1 MDRRDAV
8 KNMAFL
14 MGGALS
20 ATTIGVFL
28 EGCNAPS
35 TKTSGSLFTEFSPDQ
50 LKLITE
56 VANIIIPDT
65 SSPGAKAAGVGP
77 FIALMIK
84 DCYPREAQNAFVKGL
99 DDLEAQSKEEFKK
112 SFLEISL
119 EQRQQL
125 LGKIRDKTVTDAKA
139 EQELL
144 DKQKEA
150 EKEKQTA
157 SPEKAKSQTE
167 NAGVVSILPKDKPK
181 TEPRFFAIA
190 RDLTLLGYFT
200 SEIGATKAY
209 EYLDIPGRYDGCVD
223 LKPGQ
228 RVWAT

>member
-35 TKTSGSLFTEFSPDQ
+35 TKTSGSLFTPDQ
-50 LKLITE
+50 LELITE
-56 VANIIIPDT
+56 VADIIIPTT
-65 SSPGAKAAGVGP
+65 SSPGAKAAGVGS

-84 DCYPREAQNAFVKGL
+84 DCYPEKAQQAFVKGL
-99 DDLEAQSKEEFKK
+99 EDLEKQSKDEFSK
-112 SFLEISL
+112 SFLELNIQ
-119 EQRQQL
+119 QRQQL
-125 LGKIRDKTVTDAKA
+125 LGKVRDATVAFTNA
-139 EQELL
+139 ERKEL
-144 DKQKEA
+144 DDQ
-150 EKEKQTA
+150 EKEDLQRKNTN
-157 SPEKAKSQTE
+157 PEKAKSQIE
-167 NAGVVSILPKDKPK
+167 NEHEIDILPKEKAQTAPQ
-181 TEPRFFAIA
+181 FFALV

>member
-1 MDRRDAV
+1 MDRREAV

-28 EGCNAPS
+28 DSCNSPS
-35 TKTSGSLFTEFSPDQ
+35 TKTNGSLFTEDQ
-50 LKLITE
+50 LKMITE
-56 VANIIIPDT
+56 VADIIIPTT
-65 SSPGAKAAGVGP
+65 STPGAKAAGVGP
-77 FIALMIK
+77 FIALMVK
-84 DCYPREAQNAFVKGL
+84 DCYPEDAQKAFVKGL
-99 DDLEAQSKEEFKK
+99 EDLDGQSKDEFKK
-112 SFLEISL
+112 SFLEASA

-125 LGKIRDKTVTDAKA
+125 LGKVRDKTVADAKA
-139 EQELL
+139 EKEIL
-144 DKQKEA
+144 DKQSEA
-150 EKEKQTA
+150 DKEKQTA
-157 SPEKAKSQTE
+157 NPEKAKSQTE
-167 NAGVVSILPKDKPK
+167 NAGVISILPKDKPK

-209 EYLDIPGRYDGCVD
+209 EYVEIPGRYDGCVD

-228 RVWAT
+228 RVWAS

>member
-1 MDRRDAV
+1 
-8 KNMAFL
+8 

-28 EGCNAPS
+28 DSCNSPS
-35 TKTSGSLFTEFSPDQ
+35 TKTNGKLFDDNQ

-56 VANIIIPDT
+56 VADIIIPTT

-84 DCYPREAQNAFVKGL
+84 DCYPEDAQKAFVKGL
-99 DDLEAQSKEEFKK
+99 DALEEQSKDQFKK
-112 SFLEISL
+112 SFLEISPA
-119 EQRQQL
+119 ERTQL
-125 LGKIRDKTVTDAKA
+125 LSKVREETIAATKA
-139 EQELL
+139 EQ

-150 EKEKQTA
+150 DAQKTD
-157 SPEKAKSQTE
+157 PDKAKSQTE
-167 NAGVVSILPKDKPK
+167 NAGFTSILPKDKPK
-181 TEPRFFAIA
+181 TEPRFFSII

-200 SEIGATKAY
+200 SEIGATKAMAY
-209 EYLDIPGRYDGCVD
+209 VDIPGRYDGCVD

-228 RVWAT
+228 KVWA

>member
-1 MDRRDAV
+1 MDRREAV

-28 EGCNAPS
+28 EGCNSPS
-35 TKTSGSLFTEFSPDQ
+35 TKTNGSLFTEDQ
-50 LKLITE
+50 LKTITE
-56 VANIIIPDT
+56 VADIIIPT
-65 SSPGAKAAGVGP
+65 TNTPGAKAAGVGP
-77 FIALMIK
+77 FIALMVK
-84 DCYPREAQNAFVKGL
+84 DCYPEEAQEAFVKGL
-99 DDLEAQSKEEFKK
+99 EDLDEQSKDEFKK
-112 SFLEISL
+112 SFLEISV

-125 LGKIRDKTVTDAKA
+125 LGKVRDKTVADAKA

-144 DKQKEA
+144 DKAKEA
-150 EKEKQTA
+150 DKEKQTA
-157 SPEKAKSQTE
+157 NPEKAKSQTE
-167 NAGVVSILPKDKPK
+167 NTGVISILPKDKPK

-209 EYLDIPGRYDGCVD
+209 EYVEIPGRYDGCVD

-228 RVWAT
+228 RVWAS

>member
-1 MDRRDAV
+1 MDRREAV
-8 KNMAFL
+8 RNMAFL

-28 EGCNAPS
+28 DSCNSPS
-35 TKTSGSLFTEFSPDQ
+35 TKTNGKLFDDNQ

-56 VANIIIPDT
+56 VADIIIPTT

-84 DCYPREAQNAFVKGL
+84 DCYPEDAQKAFVKGL
-99 DDLEAQSKEEFKK
+99 DALEEQSKDQFKK
-112 SFLEISL
+112 SFLEISPA
-119 EQRQQL
+119 ERTEL
-125 LGKIRDKTVTDAKA
+125 LSKLREETIAATKA
-139 EQELL
+139 EQ

-150 EKEKQTA
+150 DAQKTD
-157 SPEKAKSQTE
+157 PDKAKSQTE
-167 NAGVVSILPKDKPK
+167 NAGFASILPKDKPK
-181 TEPRFFAIA
+181 TEPRFFSII

-200 SEIGATKAY
+200 SEIGATKAMAY
-209 EYLDIPGRYDGCVD
+209 VDIPGRYDGCVD

-228 RVWAT
+228 KVWA

>member
-1 MDRRDAV
+1 MDRREAV

-28 EGCNAPS
+28 EGCNSPS
-35 TKTSGSLFTEFSPDQ
+35 TKTNGSLFTEDQ
-50 LKLITE
+50 LKMITE
-56 VANIIIPDT
+56 VADIIIPTT
-65 SSPGAKAAGVGP
+65 STPGAKAAGVGP
-77 FIALMIK
+77 FIALMVK
-84 DCYPREAQNAFVKGL
+84 DCYPEDAQKAFVKGL
-99 DDLEAQSKEEFKK
+99 EDLDEQSKDEFKK
-112 SFLEISL
+112 SFLEISV

-125 LGKIRDKTVTDAKA
+125 LGKLRDKTVADTKA
-139 EQELL
+139 EKEML
-144 DKQKEA
+144 DKQSEA
-150 EKEKQTA
+150 EKEKQA
-157 SPEKAKSQTE
+157 ANPEKAKSQTE
-167 NAGVVSILPKDKPK
+167 NAGVISMLPKDKPK

-209 EYLDIPGRYDGCVD
+209 EYVEIPGRYDGCVD

-228 RVWAT
+228 RVWAS